1 MAASVVSP
9 TFETLWAAGAEPVGV
24 AAVLSFA
31 LHGMQA
37 QPVRVEAHVRP
48 GLPGIVIVGLPD
60 AAVREAKERIRS
72 GAASSGTPLP
82 TQRMTVGLSPAD
94 LRKEGPAFDL
104 PVALALLAGAG
115 YVSPS
120 CLEGVGAV
128 GEVSLEGLVR
138 PVRGMLS
145 LTEAARE
152 AAVSCFVV
160 PAEGLPEASHVSG
173 LTLLGVRSL
182 REALRAVDDASY
194 RDHLLRR
201 GMRWC
206 ALRARRPPLP
216 GTGGSAP
223 DLADVAGQAHARR
236 ALEITAAGGHH
247 LLMVGSPGSGKT
259 MLARRL
265 PSILPALEAEE
276 ALEVTRVWSVA
287 GLRRPEQGLV
297 TVRPF
302 RAPHHTVSRAALM
315 GGGPLPR
322 PGEVSLA
329 HRGVLFLDELPEF
342 ARDVLES
349 LRQPLEEGLAVV
361 ARRQGSSTF
370 PARFTL
376 VAAMNPC
383 LCGYAGHPERL
394 CTCSAS
400 EAERYRRRV
409 SGPLLDRLDLLV
421 GMPPLSLAM
430 MARDAAEEPSAKV
443 RARVEA
449 AWRFRALREAS
460 SSLRR
465 QACAGRTVHPRLMEV
480 EYGLKEDAR
489 VLLGEALGSQSLG
502 GRGYVRAMAVARTIA
517 DLDGC
522 SCVSAEH
529 MAEALSLRLAL
540 RTRGT
545 A

>member
-1 MAASVVSP
+1 MEPSAAWPIFATS
-9 TFETLWAAGAEPVGV
+9 LAAGADPVGV
-24 AAVLSFA
+24 AALLSFA

-37 QPVRVEAHVRP
+37 LPVRVEAHVRP

-104 PVALALLAGAG
+104 PVALALLAAAG

-120 CLEGVGAV
+120 RLESVAAV

-145 LTEAARE
+145 LAEAARE
-152 AAVSCFVV
+152 AAVSCLLV
-160 PAEGLPEASHVSG
+160 PAEGLPEAVQVGG
-173 LTLLGVRSL
+173 LSLLGVRSL
-182 REALRAVDDASY
+182 SEALRAVDDSRY
-194 RDHLLRR
+194 RGHLLRR
-201 GMRWC
+201 GARWC
-206 ALRARRPPLP
+206 ALRARRPADP
-216 GTGGSAP
+216 GTGGIAP

-236 ALEITAAGGHH
+236 ALEIAAAGGHH

-276 ALEVTRVWSVA
+276 ALEVTRIWSVA

-302 RAPHHTVSRAALM
+302 RAPHHTVSRAALT
-315 GGGPLPR
+315 GGGSLPR

-329 HRGVLFLDELPEF
+329 HHGVLFLDEFPEF

-349 LRQPLEEGLAVV
+349 LRQPLEEGEAVV
-361 ARRQGSSTF
+361 TRKQGASIF

-383 LCGYAGHPERL
+383 PRESKLRQ
-394 CTCSAS
+394 S
-400 EAERYRRRV
+400 
-409 SGPLLDRLDLLV
+409 
-421 GMPPLSLAM
+421 
-430 MARDAAEEPSAKV
+430 
-443 RARVEA
+443 RA
-449 AWRFRALREAS
+449 
-460 SSLRR
+460 
-465 QACAGRTVHPRLMEV
+465 
-480 EYGLKEDAR
+480 
-489 VLLGEALGSQSLG
+489 
-502 GRGYVRAMAVARTIA
+502 
-517 DLDGC
+517 
-522 SCVSAEH
+522 
-529 MAEALSLRLAL
+529 
-540 RTRGT
+540 
-545 A
+545 

>member
-1 MAASVVSP
+1 
-9 TFETLWAAGAEPVGV
+9 VG
-24 AAVLSFA
+24 
-31 LHGMQA
+31 
-37 QPVRVEAHVRP
+37 
-48 GLPGIVIVGLPD
+48 
-60 AAVREAKERIRS
+60 
-72 GAASSGTPLP
+72 
-82 TQRMTVGLSPAD
+82 
-94 LRKEGPAFDL
+94 
-104 PVALALLAGAG
+104 
-115 YVSPS
+115 
-120 CLEGVGAV
+120 
-128 GEVSLEGLVR
+128 
-138 PVRGMLS
+138 
-145 LTEAARE
+145 
-152 AAVSCFVV
+152 
-160 PAEGLPEASHVSG
+160 G

-182 REALRAVDDASY
+182 REALRAVDDPSY

-206 ALRARRPPLP
+206 ARRARSAVKAGRG
-216 GTGGSAP
+216 GTAP

-236 ALEITAAGGHH
+236 ALEIAAAGGHH

-265 PSILPALEAEE
+265 PSILPALEPEE

-297 TVRPF
+297 TERPF

-342 ARDVLES
+342 ARDALES
-349 LRQPLEEGLAVV
+349 LRQPLEEGVAVV
-361 ARRQGSSTF
+361 ARRLGSSTF

-383 LCGYAGHPERL
+383 PCGYAGHPQRV
-394 CTCSAS
+394 CTCVAS
-400 EAERYRRRV
+400 EAERYRRQV

-421 GMPPLSLAM
+421 GMPPLSPAM
-430 MARDAAEEPSAKV
+430 MARDAVEEPSARV
-443 RARVEA
+443 RERVEA
-449 AWRFRALREAS
+449 AWRFRALRQAS
-460 SSLRR
+460 ASVRR
-465 QACAGRTVHPRLMEV
+465 LASGRGTVHPRLMEV
-480 EYGLKEDAR
+480 EYGLHEEAR
-489 VLLGEALGSQSLG
+489 ALLGEALGRESLG
-502 GRGYVRAMAVARTIA
+502 GRGYVRAMAVARTVA
-517 DLDGC
+517 DLDECAG
-522 SCVSAEH
+522 VSAEH